1 MSAVTCRAGARGLYL
16 YWHELPPF
24 SKHSLPAFRIARK
37 GARWKVTGVK
47 IRPSEQAVVEVDS
60 LVYEPSLPLACH
72 LPAED
77 NVAFGGGEPIGPD
90 WDALTTW
97 LEALG
102 FVFFSNDD
110 VQDVVRGVPVG
121 LLAPFGRAIADL
133 WRVGQFPRAL
143 DRHCLLWS
151 LSPGWEWLH
160 PSAPSSHHRVDAL
173 AEKLCIPLR
182 SARRLATIGLRSS
195 LDSAPT
201 PNEAALLALG
211 LYLVPLHHRFGPG
224 APMAGLAASLMR
236 IWRESEF
243 DPLVL
248 WIRALQ
254 VARTKRLS
262 RLFCDLPMAVEELQ
276 AWLRSLLGL
285 VQRQELDPV
294 RALALVAGWV
304 SECDLEEVREA
315 LLEAEVLPIEV
326 TDGYIAETPIRSAVR
341 VGALSALPIVTAEAL
356 RSHPCIGHFYSVDA
370 NVHCLLEGSAWYFD
384 FAAESGLRVLAAF
397 REKDDFSPLIL
408 VSADRTITNVEP
420 WSPLI
425 EVIRPVLDANAD
437 VRGSVSY
444 RAALKQR
451 LPGPLPRAEG
461 LEDQLRW
468 AEQQAIKLGAF
479 EFIEAAI
486 RIRDRE
492 AGALDAT

>member
-1 MSAVTCRAGARGLYL
+1 
-16 YWHELPPF
+16 
-24 SKHSLPAFRIARK
+24 
-37 GARWKVTGVK
+37 VTGVK

-60 LVYEPSLPLACH
+60 LVYEPDQPLAWH
-72 LPAED
+72 LPRED
-77 NVAFGGGEPIGPD
+77 NVLFGWGEPIGPD

-102 FVFFSNDD
+102 FFFFSNDD

-133 WRVGQFPRAL
+133 WRLGQSPTAL

-151 LSPGWEWLH
+151 LSPGWEWLR
-160 PSAPSSHHRVDAL
+160 PSAPSSDRRVGAL

-182 SARRLATIGLRSS
+182 SARRLAIFGLRSS

-201 PNEAALLALG
+201 PNEAALFALG
-211 LYLVPLHHRFGPG
+211 LYFFPLRHRFGRG
-224 APMAGLAASLMR
+224 VPMAGLAASLMR
-236 IWRESEF
+236 HWRKSEF
-243 DPLVL
+243 DPLML

-254 VARTKRLS
+254 ARRTKRLS
-262 RLFCDLPMAVEELQ
+262 RLFCDLPIAEEDLQ

-285 VQRQELDPV
+285 VQGQELDPV

-304 SECDLEEVREA
+304 SECDLKEVREA

-326 TDGYIAETPIRSAVR
+326 TDGYIAETPIRSALR
-341 VGALSALPIVTAEAL
+341 VEALSAAPIVTAEAL
-356 RSHPCIGHFYSVDA
+356 RSHPCIGHFYSVEA
-370 NVHCLLEGSAWYFD
+370 NVRCLLEGGAWYFD
-384 FAAESGLRVLAAF
+384 FIAESGSRVLAVF
-397 REKDDFSPLIL
+397 REEDDCFALTL
-408 VSADRTITNVEP
+408 VAADRTITNVDP
-420 WSPLI
+420 WLRLI
-425 EVIRPVLDANAD
+425 EVIRPVLDSNPNA
-437 VRGSVSY
+437 RGCVPY
-444 RAALKQR
+444 QAALKQR
-451 LPGPLPRAEG
+451 LLAPLPRAES
-461 LEDQLRW
+461 LEEQLAW
-468 AEQQAIKLGAF
+468 AEQQVIKMGAF